1 MTIKLYK
8 TIASIG
14 AWIRE
19 TQHDLRHYE
28 KRCYISGAI
37 TSLLNTPEEAFA
49 CERDFAFIAERVKKM
64 GYIAVV
70 PFGMCPKDWPYWKI
84 MLHVCWKLILCKTV
98 YFMDNWQTSKGCRIE
113 HVISKLFLK
122 TILYESTTWNEVK

>member
-14 AWIRE
+14 AWMRE
-19 TQHDLRHYE
+19 TQHDLSHYE

-37 TSLLNTPEEAFA
+37 ASRLTTEAEAFA

-70 PFGMCPKDWPYWKI
+70 PFGMCPKDLPYWKI
-84 MLHVCWKLILCKTV
+84 MLHVCWKLILCRTA
-98 YFMDNWQTSKGCRIE
+98 YFMDNWGTSRGCRIE
-113 HVISKLFLK
+113 FIISVVTFKK
-122 TILYESTTWNEVK
+122 RIYEKPTYTIAK